1 MILYL
6 QANSNGTIAIAQKN
20 DFKSELFPCDYY
32 VLLDNISKDITYK
45 ALVNLV
51 VEKFGCKKLVL
62 NF

>member
-6 QANSNGTIAIAQKN
+6 QTNSNGTFAIAQKN

-45 ALVNLV
+45 ALANLV
-51 VEKFGCKKLVL
+51 IEKFGCKKLVL
-62 NF
+62 DF